1 MGDTFVPEAHHDTTF
16 QRTRLYLPGQL
27 YDPTSEETADCKVL
41 HLWPG
46 GADIQCAAKFPP
58 GMSLVLY
65 VSGFGRFEGRAVPH
79 GDGDGD
85 VELEFTIRE
94 AKRDRLI
101 EKLASFAKDGILGV
115 TQLRKHQRVL
125 SLATGRITRQNGEEV
140 ACEVLDISLDGVSLK
155 TKERPPVGEIVKL
168 GRSYG
173 RVTRQHSDGVAIQY
187 VKAQDEKLAQQ
198 K

>member
-1 MGDTFVPEAHHDTTF
+1 MGNTFVPEAHQDTTF
-16 QRTRLYLPGQL
+16 RRTRLYLPGQL
-27 YDPTSEETADCKVL
+27 FDPQNEETADCKVL

-58 GMSLVLY
+58 QTSLVLY

-85 VELEFTIRE
+85 VELEFAIRE

-115 TQLRKHQRVL
+115 AQLRKHQRIL
-125 SLATGRITRQNGEEV
+125 SLATGRITRQNGEEI
-140 ACEVLDISLDGVSLK
+140 ACEVLDVPLDGVSLK

-168 GRSYG
+168 GRCYG

>member
-1 MGDTFVPEAHHDTTF
+1 MGDTFVPEAHQDTTF
-16 QRTRLYLPGQL
+16 QKTRLYLPGQL
-27 YDPTSEETADCKVL
+27 FDPQSEETADCKVL

-58 GMSLVLY
+58 ETSLVLY
-65 VSGFGRFEGRAVPH
+65 VSGFGRFDGRAVPR
-79 GDGDGD
+79 GNGDGD

-115 TQLRKHQRVL
+115 TQLRQHQRIL

-173 RVTRQHSDGVAIQY
+173 RVMRQHSDGVAIQY
-187 VKAQDEKLAQQ
+187 VKAQDEKLAQP

>member
-1 MGDTFVPEAHHDTTF
+1 MGGTFVPEAHEDTTF
-16 QRTRLYLPGQL
+16 QRTRLFLPGQIF
-27 YDPTSEETADCKVL
+27 DPLNEETADCKVL
-41 HLWPG
+41 HLWAS
-46 GADIQCAAKFPP
+46 GADVQCAANFPP
-58 GMSLVLY
+58 GASLVLY
-65 VSGFGRFEGRAVPH
+65 ISGFGRFEGHVIPRSN
-79 GDGDGD
+79 GD

-101 EKLASFAKDGILGV
+101 EKLASFAKDGLLGV
-115 TQLRKHQRVL
+115 TQLREHQRVP
-125 SLATGRITRQNGEEV
+125 LAMGRITLQNGEEV

-173 RVTRQHSDGVAIQY
+173 RVTRQHDDGIAVQY
-187 VKAQDEKLAQQ
+187 VKAQDEKLPGP